1 MQSCRAYAYARRDA
15 HDFNVIN
22 VIIDL
27 FDEKN
32 SKTVARCGY
41 PFTVGVV

>member
-15 HDFNVIN
+15 HDLNI
-22 VIIDL
+22 IIDL

-41 PFTVGVV
+41 PFAVGIV

>member
-1 MQSCRAYAYARRDA
+1 MPGQFA
-15 HDFNVIN
+15 HDLNI
-22 VIIDL
+22 IIDL

-41 PFTVGVV
+41 PFTVGIV